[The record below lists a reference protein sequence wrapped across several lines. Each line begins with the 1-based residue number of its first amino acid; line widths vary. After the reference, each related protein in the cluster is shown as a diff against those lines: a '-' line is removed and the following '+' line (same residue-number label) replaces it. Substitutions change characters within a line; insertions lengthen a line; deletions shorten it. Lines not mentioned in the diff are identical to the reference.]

1 MNSLTLC
8 WQYLINTLY
17 KLSIFYSTER
27 ENNMKVMN
35 TNLIYNLIV
44 RKYYIENILRSLHLI
59 KFTFKLILY
68 HIRTYICLLM
78 TNLNKSRPFLFIY
91 WFKVITL
98 IRYSEIINFVNYQKK
113 PPILNLKSNFVKL
126 NYNKLKKNEY

>member
-1 MNSLTLC
+1 
-8 WQYLINTLY
+8 
-17 KLSIFYSTER
+17 
-27 ENNMKVMN
+27 
-35 TNLIYNLIV
+35 
-44 RKYYIENILRSLHLI
+44 
-59 KFTFKLILY
+59 
-68 HIRTYICLLM
+68 M